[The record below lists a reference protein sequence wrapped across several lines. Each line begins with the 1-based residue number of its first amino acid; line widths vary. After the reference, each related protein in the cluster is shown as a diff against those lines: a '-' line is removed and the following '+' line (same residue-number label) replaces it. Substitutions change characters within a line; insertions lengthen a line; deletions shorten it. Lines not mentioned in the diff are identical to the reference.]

1 MTDWNYFED
10 IPQYH
15 PIADANNL
23 YDGFIASRRG
33 SHWKESVQKFRWNIL
48 GEIRKLQVELDNLQH
63 EKPNEYKLS
72 PYLKFIVNERGKIRA
87 ITALSVRDRIVK
99 HSLNDNF
106 LLPHIR
112 PHLIYDNG
120 ASLKGKGVSFT
131 RNRLIAHL
139 EQFYKETGSNDG
151 YIMTMDFSGYYDN
164 LDHGEV
170 MEMVVEY
177 EDDEFATLLVNQAV
191 DSYKVDVSYMSDEE
205 YLDAQSAKFSIVDY
219 RKAHSHE
226 NSGIKYLYKSLSVGD
241 QTSQIIA
248 IAFPTPIDNLVKIVN
263 GIRYYGRYMDD
274 FYVIAKTVDELKA
287 IREQIEQ
294 KAKELKLLINPR
306 KTVITKLS
314 KTFKFMQF
322 KYYLTENVHV
332 VVRINPKMLKRMRIK
347 LKKLR
352 VLVDNNKTTV
362 ELVQVMFHSW
372 LPNYSRYMSKRQI
385 ENIVGLYNRLFKQR
399 FHSRSEVK
407 DK

>member
-1 MTDWNYFED
+1 MTDWNYFDD
-10 IPQYH
+10 IQQYH

-63 EKPNEYKLS
+63 GKPNGYKLS
-72 PYLKFIVNERGKIRA
+72 PYLKFTVNERGKTRA
-87 ITALSVRDRIVK
+87 ITALSIRDRVVK
-99 HSLNDNF
+99 HSLNDNY
-106 LLPHIR
+106 LLPHIW
-112 PHLIYDNG
+112 PYLIYDNG
-120 ASLKGKGVSFT
+120 ASLKNKGVSFT

-139 EQFYKETGSNDG
+139 EKFYKETGSNEG
-151 YIMTMDFSGYYDN
+151 YIMMMDFSGYYDN
-164 LDHGEV
+164 LDHGKVTEIV
-170 MEMVVEY
+170 AKY
-177 EDDEFATLLVNQAV
+177 EDDEFARLLVNQAV
-191 DSYKVDVSYMSDEE
+191 NSYKVDVSYMSDEE
-205 YLDAQSAKFSIVDY
+205 YLDAQSTKFSTVDY
-219 RKAHSHE
+219 RKAHHHE

-274 FYVIAKTVDELKA
+274 FYVIAKTIDELKA

-322 KYYLTENVHV
+322 KYYLAENGHV

-347 LKKLR
+347 LKKLL

-385 ENIVGLYNRLFKQR
+385 KNMVDLYDRLFK
-399 FHSRSEVK
+399 
-407 DK
+407 